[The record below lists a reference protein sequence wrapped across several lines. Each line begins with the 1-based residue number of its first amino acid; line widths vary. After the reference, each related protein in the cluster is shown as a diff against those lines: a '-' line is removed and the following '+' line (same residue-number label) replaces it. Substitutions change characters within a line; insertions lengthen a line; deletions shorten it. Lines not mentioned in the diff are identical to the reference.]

1 MLTRQE
7 RQDAEAEF
15 EAELAAEHARRTDAV
30 ERRRERRGDRR
41 PSHEED
47 QRRIELYELREAVRE
62 RFYKDN
68 GYKRYVDST
77 GREVWLSPEEFAQR
91 SRRRRRRRRT
101 AALDAPLANRTRTAM
116 LYGGLALLAV
126 VLGFALAR

>member
-1 MLTRQE
+1 
-7 RQDAEAEF
+7 
-15 EAELAAEHARRTDAV
+15 
-30 ERRRERRGDRR
+30 
-41 PSHEED
+41 
-47 QRRIELYELREAVRE
+47 E